1 MTGIDAQ
8 SWPFRGS
15 RLPRRHRR
23 PPPPA
28 PWDDVTN
35 DTWKSWGWGGRALV
49 ALLEPELAEEDD
61 LHAVQFK
68 PAPTM

>member
-1 MTGIDAQ
+1 MPRAGPSGEAGCPDVTGA
-8 SWPFRGS
+8 
-15 RLPRRHRR
+15 
-23 PPPPA
+23 PP